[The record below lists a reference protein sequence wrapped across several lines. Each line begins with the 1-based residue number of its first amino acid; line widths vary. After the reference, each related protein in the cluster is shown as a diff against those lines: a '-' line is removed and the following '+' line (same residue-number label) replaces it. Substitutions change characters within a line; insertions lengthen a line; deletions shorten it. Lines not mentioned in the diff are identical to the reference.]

1 MRVICVLFVGML
13 NCVEII
19 GSVGRYILID
29 SGINMVS
36 RLRIK
41 IIVNDE
47 CCWVV
52 IMGFW
57 KLLKS

>member
-52 IMGFW
+52 IMGF
-57 KLLKS
+57 